1 MAISMA
7 DEKKY
12 QANDATGKFGA
23 RMI

>member
-1 MAISMA
+1 MAISLA

>member
-1 MAISMA
+1 MAISLA

-23 RMI
+23 RMM